1 MLLIVKQRSDEC
13 YYFLMFVYWRK
24 SSYQSTLF

>member
-1 MLLIVKQRSDEC
+1 MVRVLK
-13 YYFLMFVYWRK
+13 K